1 MNNKHQELI
10 DEKVA
15 EFKRF
20 AGHTSD
26 HCDEKRCF
34 GSCDLDVEADC
45 VANILQDTIDK
56 VLGEEREELKQNLH
70 DKIKRTFN
78 GYGGVHGFT
87 RFDLHDFVD
96 KALDKALDKT
106 PPNKV

>member
-10 DEKVA
+10 EEKV
-15 EFKRF
+15 EEMLSMFDDRSLF
-20 AGHTSD
+20 D
-26 HCDEKRCF
+26 I
-34 GSCDLDVEADC
+34 GSFDNEIQEEIGEDMRQT
-45 VANILQDTIDK
+45 LQQTINK
-56 VLGEEREELKQNLH
+56 VLAVQKEELKQNLH
-70 DKIKRTFN
+70 DKIKHTFN

-96 KALDKALDKT
+96 KALDKT